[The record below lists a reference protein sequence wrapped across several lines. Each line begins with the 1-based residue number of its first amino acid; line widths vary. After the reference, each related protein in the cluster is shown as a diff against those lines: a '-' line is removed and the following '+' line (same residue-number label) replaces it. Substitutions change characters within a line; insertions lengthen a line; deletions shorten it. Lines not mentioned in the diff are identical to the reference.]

1 LEITLLVSGEEQV
14 RIINEQIRAV
24 TSISDGPAISSRMP
38 DPSDQSVRSRD
49 GNERNDRLT
58 GQSARKTGIT
68 KEGRKT

>member
-14 RIINEQIRAV
+14 RTINEQIRAV
-24 TSISDGPAISSRMP
+24 TSVSDGLAIPSRTP

-58 GQSARKTGIT
+58 DQSAQKTGMT